1 MSSRKGLSNVLMGV
15 VVGIGLILGSIVAL
29 FWNEGRAIQTAQSL
43 AEGAA
48 AVVSVESATADP
60 AHDGGLVH
68 MTGRLDSDA
77 TLQDPEFPVAEE
89 ALALRRQVEMYQW
102 HEEEERRNDETRY
115 SYRTDWSSRV
125 IDSRRF
131 NRTTGRENP
140 TSMPFDHYEVRADDI
155 TLGAFNLSETFTRQ
169 LDNYRTVG
177 LEEGMLGQLSSN
189 LPSQPHLVGNQ
200 LYFGENPDNPQVG
213 DTRVTFSIIE
223 PHEASVIGQQQG
235 SMLSSYPT
243 QAGDNL
249 AMVSVGTHSP
259 GEMFDQAMAENV
271 MLTWLLRGGGLF
283 AMFLG
288 FVMFFGPIGYVARF
302 IPFLGALI
310 VGAKKLVSAG
320 LTMLLGGG
328 TIAIAWVFYRPLI
341 GIPLL
346 LLFGAV
352 AVGAFFLAI
361 RAAPGAAEAEQEEVA
376 AAV

>member
-177 LEEGMLGQLSSN
+177 LEEGMLGQLSGN